1 MGLAKSHIL
10 LLPFVGVVIC
20 SLTFPFQGEESLK
33 IPTRTLLLQNRDTR
47 ALCSTLCLEKSERPP
62 HKASVPNWG
71 KQFPSSEP
79 QTTPGAP
86 TTHGTQRPEPRAWPG
101 LGHGPPRPGGSREE
115 QSGERRKLRMTEP
128 GRVEQEGNRETQ
140 WEPDLQI
147 SENGATAAGLDS
159 LCLHSHSY
167 ATLAP

>member
-33 IPTRTLLLQNRDTR
+33 IPTRTLLLQNGDTR
-47 ALCSTLCLEKSERPP
+47 ALCSSTLRLEKSERPP

-86 TTHGTQRPEPRAWPG
+86 TTHGTQRPEPRARPG
-101 LGHGPPRPGGSREE
+101 PGYGSPRPGGSREE
-115 QSGERRKLRMTEP
+115 RSGEKKEI
-128 GRVEQEGNRETQ
+128 E
-140 WEPDLQI
+140 DD
-147 SENGATAAGLDS
+147 GAR
-159 LCLHSHSY
+159 
-167 ATLAP
+167 